1 MHTDEKSN
9 EMQEVDSPSE
19 LKKDSSD
26 TTGILALSIIK
37 INQINY
43 NLFSYFLENNK
54 KIIKD
59 ENQTTAESSEYTD
72 QKAIVMPLW

>member
-37 INQINY
+37 IN
-43 NLFSYFLENNK
+43 
-54 KIIKD
+54 
-59 ENQTTAESSEYTD
+59 
-72 QKAIVMPLW
+72 